1 MISLGEGHS
10 YSRYVDED
18 GTWVGIIDHHLKPD
32 GTPCGGG
39 SILFDIPA
47 NMEWHPAAPK
57 WTLVSEQPLHL
68 EPSLL
73 CRICGDHGFI
83 RNGKWEKA

>member
-1 MISLGEGHS
+1 MIDLGGGHS

-39 SILFDIPA
+39 SVLFDIPA
-47 NMEWHPAAPK
+47 NEWSGADK
-57 WTLVSEQPLHL
+57 WTLIYHSPLHL

-73 CRICGDHGFI
+73 CRICGDHGWV